1 MSTSGNASANR
12 ATRSVETP
20 LGPLAVTAGPEGVT
34 GITWEER
41 EVAGEPD
48 GRRDAGGG
56 VGTAAGE
63 GASSPAERT
72 AAGAARQLAEYLRG
86 ERRSFDLV
94 LDLEGMPPFR
104 RRVLE
109 ELGRI
114 PYGETVSY
122 GELAE
127 RCGRPGAARAV
138 GNAVGRN
145 PAPVVLPCHRVV
157 RSDGSPGEYGGGRE
171 RKRRLLRLEGALPA
185 PDAAPGPSA
194 DPQG

>member
-1 MSTSGNASANR
+1 MSMNGNASAHR
-12 ATRSVETP
+12 ATRRVGTP
-20 LGPLAVTAGPEGVT
+20 LGPLTVTAGPEGVT
-34 GITWEER
+34 GITWEEP
-41 EVAGEPD
+41 EVAKEPD

-56 VGTAAGE
+56 VGSGAGE

-72 AAGAARQLAEYLRG
+72 AAGAARQIAEYLCG
-86 ERRSFDLV
+86 ERRSFDLG
-94 LDLEGMPPFR
+94 LDLEEMPPFR

-109 ELGRI
+109 ELARI

-127 RCGRPGAARAV
+127 RCGRPAAARAV

-145 PAPVVLPCHRVV
+145 PAPVVLPCHRVI
-157 RSDGSPGEYGGGRE
+157 RSDGSPGAYGGGRE
-171 RKRRLLRLEGALPA
+171 RKQRLLRLEGALPD

-194 DPQG
+194 DPAG

>member
-12 ATRSVETP
+12 ATRRVETS

-41 EVAGEPD
+41 EVAGDSE

-56 VGTAAGE
+56 VGTAPGE

-94 LDLEGMPPFR
+94 LDLDGTPPFR

-185 PDAAPGPSA
+185 PDAAPGPTA

>member
-1 MSTSGNASANR
+1 MSGNASASR
-12 ATRSVETP
+12 ATRRVGTP

-34 GITWEER
+34 EITWEER
-41 EVAGEPD
+41 DVAGAPD
-48 GRRDAGGG
+48 GRRDAGG
-56 VGTAAGE
+56 

-72 AAGAARQLAEYLRG
+72 AAGAARQIAEYLRG
-86 ERRSFDLV
+86 ERRSFELV
-94 LDLEGMPPFR
+94 LDLGEMPPFR

-109 ELGRI
+109 EMARI

-171 RKRRLLRLEGALPA
+171 RKQRLLRLEGALPD
-185 PDAAPGPSA
+185 PDAASGPSV
-194 DPQG
+194 DPSG

>member
-12 ATRSVETP
+12 ATRRVETS

-41 EVAGEPD
+41 EVAGDSE

-56 VGTAAGE
+56 VGTAPGE

-72 AAGAARQLAEYLRG
+72 AVGAARQLAEFLRG

-94 LDLEGMPPFR
+94 LDLDGTPPFR

-185 PDAAPGPSA
+185 PDAAPGPTA